1 MRLLWLTEEMHE
13 SARMA
18 YGRLRSLTFTERCV
32 LSTMPKL
39 NIAVKTGKWPQ
50 PSCSWGTSAAAQ

>member
-13 SARMA
+13 SARTA

-32 LSTMPKL
+32 LSAMPKL
-39 NIAVKTGKWPQ
+39 NIAVKTRKWPQ
-50 PSCSWGTSAAAQ
+50 PSRSWGTSAAAQ